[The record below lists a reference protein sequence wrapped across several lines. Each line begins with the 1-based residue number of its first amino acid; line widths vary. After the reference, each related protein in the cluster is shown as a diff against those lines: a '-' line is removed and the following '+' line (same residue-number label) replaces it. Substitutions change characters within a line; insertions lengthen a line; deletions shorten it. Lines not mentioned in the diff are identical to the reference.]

1 MSMVIISDDDGQAY
15 TINSLVGDA
24 RLELK
29 LNNTVDAHL
38 DCLGSFDIMRK
49 WVSLIERSE
58 VWIIHKAVG
67 VSKSVV

>member
-1 MSMVIISDDDGQAY
+1 MSMALILDDDGQTY

-38 DCLGSFDIMRK
+38 DCISSFDIMRK
-49 WVSLIERSE
+49 WVTLIE
-58 VWIIHKAVG
+58 
-67 VSKSVV
+67 